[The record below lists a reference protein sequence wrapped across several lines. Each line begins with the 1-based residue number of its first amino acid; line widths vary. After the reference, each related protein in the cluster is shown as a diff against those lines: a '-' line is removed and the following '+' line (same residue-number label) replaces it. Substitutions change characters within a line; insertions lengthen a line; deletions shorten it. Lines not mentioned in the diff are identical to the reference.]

1 VENPDYLNINNMDQ
15 NGLLFETNDKI
26 KNLKNVDLISE
37 VYDTLKDKE
46 KQFIQNKSK
55 EYIK

>member
-1 VENPDYLNINNMDQ
+1 MENPDYLNINNMDQ